1 LRHVS
6 IVMSG
11 TFFAQLVTLLTAPL
25 LSRLFSPSDFGIF
38 AFYTSII
45 SVLSVIITLR
55 YELAIV
61 IPNKEKD
68 SISLLFLSV
77 FISIINSILVFMVLF
92 STKNIIMK
100 YAGVG
105 EFKDFYYY
113 IPIILLFLGI
123 FNSLKYWNIK
133 KENFK
138 RTSNSDITNSFATNT
153 TQLTLGLLNTSFFGL
168 IIGKLLGQFAATII
182 MLFQVLKEDLK
193 KFKNNFSLV
202 RIKNN
207 LTEYKDFPVYGM
219 PQALFSSLSMN
230 MVPILL
236 LIFFSSTMVGYY
248 ALALRVLQMPIN
260 LIGNAFKDVF
270 YQRSALL
277 INQNGNLKRLYF
289 KSIISLAL
297 LFSPL
302 VLIIYFFSN
311 EIFGIVFGEEWYLTG
326 EITKWMILWMYSIII
341 SRPAIVL
348 MQVLKRQ
355 KIYLNLEVMGF
366 IVKTALFT
374 LVSVTM
380 GNYII
385 SIAIYSI
392 SNMVHYL
399 MIMVLVNKYINEYEV
414 Y

>member
-1 LRHVS
+1 
-6 IVMSG
+6 
-11 TFFAQLVTLLTAPL
+11 
-25 LSRLFSPSDFGIF
+25 
-38 AFYTSII
+38 
-45 SVLSVIITLR
+45 
-55 YELAIV
+55 
-61 IPNKEKD
+61 
-68 SISLLFLSV
+68 
-77 FISIINSILVFMVLF
+77 
-92 STKNIIMK
+92 
-100 YAGVG
+100 
-105 EFKDFYYY
+105 
-113 IPIILLFLGI
+113 
-123 FNSLKYWNIK
+123 
-133 KENFK
+133 
-138 RTSNSDITNSFATNT
+138 
-153 TQLTLGLLNTSFFGL
+153 
-168 IIGKLLGQFAATII
+168 
-182 MLFQVLKEDLK
+182 
-193 KFKNNFSLV
+193 
-202 RIKNN
+202 
-207 LTEYKDFPVYGM
+207 
-219 PQALFSSLSMN
+219 MN